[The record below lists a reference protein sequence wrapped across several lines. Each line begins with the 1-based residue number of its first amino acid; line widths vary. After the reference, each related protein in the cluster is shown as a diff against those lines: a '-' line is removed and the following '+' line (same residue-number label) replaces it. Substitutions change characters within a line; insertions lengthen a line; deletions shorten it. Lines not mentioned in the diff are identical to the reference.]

1 MKIRKFITIREFITN
16 KDAGVISHGIVHA
29 VVTLAVCIFYG
40 PTIL

>member
-1 MKIRKFITIREFITN
+1 MTVWEFITN

-40 PTIL
+40 PTTL